1 MAGEAADGNGW
12 LAVEVSSATAA
23 TGGERSS
30 GLAVWLPSGQRI
42 EVSRGFDAGT
52 LQRLLLSSDEKV
64 RLQAASLILTN
75 RIEVVPVT
83 TPAR

>member
-52 LQRLLLSSDEKV
+52 LQRLLAVMERD
-64 RLQAASLILTN
+64 
-75 RIEVVPVT
+75 
-83 TPAR
+83 